1 MSTFTTKATWLGN
14 QYGCRVFQNGKLIV
28 EGRTP
33 NKAEIGA
40 VFRDLLRTIDKSF
53 GGDKFTNAARMRK
66 FAPLN
71 PSVSVKHIWYI

>member
-40 VFRDLLRTIDKSF
+40 VS
-53 GGDKFTNAARMRK
+53 
-66 FAPLN
+66 
-71 PSVSVKHIWYI
+71 